1 MKPPK
6 ALRVFLM
13 YTCKVLLLF
22 IILALIAGCSKSS
35 ARSSPE
41 SSGQQK
47 KGMFAL
53 KKLEEDVEKLV
64 KEFEKDYIAVKAPPA
79 GGAGGQGAQSGGE
92 DQSKQGQNK
101 GRSEGQSQ
109 QSKGGQQGAG
119 QQGASQQKGSSQQPD
134 WAKYEKMV
142 FLIHDEWN
150 EFREQA
156 MQQGA
161 QMDMITTFNEKLNEV
176 TKMLTKQDLYGGLL
190 AANDLYYRTVA
201 FESLFESGPA
211 VSAKRTLYYLRDA
224 AYRALSDQNEEAS
237 ASMMKAQE
245 EWKMGKTRLKD
256 GVTANKVEF
265 SLKELKEAIEV
276 KDPNLIKMKYQIAEK
291 NIKEAEKNFQ
301 KK

>member
-1 MKPPK
+1 MVKPPK

-13 YTCKVLLLF
+13 YTCKMLLLF

-53 KKLEEDVEKLV
+53 KKLEENVEKLV

-79 GGAGGQGAQSGGE
+79 GGAGGQGGQGAQSGGE
-92 DQSKQGQNK
+92 DQSKQGQSK

-109 QSKGGQQGAG
+109 QSKRGQQGAG
-119 QQGASQQKGSSQQPD
+119 QQGASQQPD

-150 EFREQA
+150 DFREQA
-156 MQQGA
+156 LQQGA
-161 QMDMITTFNEKLNEV
+161 QMDMITAFNGKLNEV
-176 TKMLTKQDLYGGLL
+176 TGMLTRQDLYGGLL
-190 AANDLYYRTVA
+190 AANDLYHKTVA
-201 FESLFESGPA
+201 FESLFKAGSA
-211 VSAKRTLYYLRDA
+211 VSTKRTLYYLRDA
-224 AYRALSDQNEEAS
+224 AYRALGGQSKEALS
-237 ASMMKAQE
+237 SMVKAWE
-245 EWKMGKTRLKD
+245 EWRMGKTRLKES
-256 GVTANKVEF
+256 TMASKVEF
-265 SLKELKEAIEV
+265 SLKELKEAIQL

-301 KK
+301 QK

>member
-1 MKPPK
+1 MVKPPK

-22 IILALIAGCSKSS
+22 IILVLIAGCSKSS

-47 KGMFAL
+47 KGMFAI

-79 GGAGGQGAQSGGE
+79 GGAGGQGGRGAQSGRE
-92 DQSKQGQNK
+92 DQSKQRQNK
-101 GRSEGQSQ
+101 GGSEGQSQ
-109 QSKGGQQGAG
+109 QSKGGQQGA
-119 QQGASQQKGSSQQPD
+119 SQQSASQQPD

-150 EFREQA
+150 DFREQA
-156 MQQGA
+156 LQQGA

-176 TKMLTKQDLYGGLL
+176 TKMLTKQDLFGGLL

-201 FESLFESGPA
+201 FESLFESGIE

-224 AYRALSDQNEEAS
+224 AYRALSEQNEEAS

-256 GVTANKVEF
+256 GVTTNKVEF